1 MKSLLA
7 RLREQSGN
15 PCTGYIFQN
24 RAGKPLSLDSLNVRI
39 IALTLTK
46 ASIAWAGYYPC
57 RRGISSLVTDL
68 SKNPLNSTG
77 LLRHSTPVTALQY
90 YTRPQAKSVKAAMA
104 QVEDLAGSL
113 MVTPANGNETVQ

>member
-1 MKSLLA
+1 FNHTHTTQIYTLSLHDALPI
-7 RLREQSGN
+7 SS
-15 PCTGYIFQN
+15 GYIFQN

-39 IALTLTK
+39 IAPTLKK
-46 ASIAWAGYYPC
+46 ANIVWAGYYPC

-90 YTRPQAKSVKAAMA
+90 YTRPQAKSVKAA
-104 QVEDLAGSL
+104 
-113 MVTPANGNETVQ
+113 